1 VKRRPKITEE
11 PAMDKPENKTV
22 ARRDFLRVLAAGA
35 GAAAAGSAA
44 PLMSPAAAAESD
56 QEKRKARYK
65 ETEHV
70 KAFYRVNKYPQ

>member
-1 VKRRPKITEE
+1 
-11 PAMDKPENKTV
+11 MDKPQKKTV
-22 ARRDFLRVLAAGA
+22 ARRDFLRVLAASA
-35 GAAAAGSAA
+35 GAAAAGSAV
-44 PLMSPAAAAESD
+44 PLTSPAAAAESD

>member
-1 VKRRPKITEE
+1 MEKSQKKAVG
-11 PAMDKPENKTV
+11 
-22 ARRDFLRVLAAGA
+22 RRDFLRVLAAGA
-35 GAAAAGSAA
+35 GAAAATTAA
-44 PLMSPAAAAESD
+44 PLAAPAVAAESD

>member
-1 VKRRPKITEE
+1 
-11 PAMDKPENKTV
+11 MDKPEKKTV

-35 GAAAAGSAA
+35 AAATTAA
-44 PLMSPAAAAESD
+44 PLTMPAAAAQSD
-56 QEKRKARYK
+56 QDKRKARYK

>member
-1 VKRRPKITEE
+1 
-11 PAMDKPENKTV
+11 MDKPEKKTV

-35 GAAAAGSAA
+35 GAAAATGAA
-44 PLMSPAAAAESD
+44 PLTNPAAATESD
-56 QEKRKARYK
+56 QDKRKARYR

>member
-1 VKRRPKITEE
+1 
-11 PAMDKPENKTV
+11 MDKPKNKTV

-44 PLMSPAAAAESD
+44 PLTSPAAAAESD
-56 QEKRKARYK
+56 QEKRKARYR

>member
-1 VKRRPKITEE
+1 
-11 PAMDKPENKTV
+11 MDKPQKKTV

-35 GAAAAGSAA
+35 GAAAATSAA
-44 PLMSPAAAAESD
+44 PLTTPAAAAAESD

>member
-1 VKRRPKITEE
+1 
-11 PAMDKPENKTV
+11 MDKPQKKTV
-22 ARRDFLRVLAAGA
+22 TRRDFLRMLAAGA
-35 GAAAAGSAA
+35 GAAAAASAV
-44 PLMSPAAAAESD
+44 PLTSPAAAAESD